1 MKTLATYHDQNRLI
15 HETDR
20 RLHAADMEL
29 SGGYIQVV
37 PTVAKK
43 LASFVQESAL
53 AWSEGQTQQAEA
65 LQDDAEEARRL
76 RGERW
81 WIGEW
86 RRHDGLY
93 RLRPLTHEERALAR
107 MLLGRDGLPA
117 DAFPR
122 AQGRLADDNDAQMI
136 AEVMVPG
143 TKSSCRWRGK
153 STTCNRHAIH

>member
-1 MKTLATYHDQNRLI
+1 MKDLATYHDENRLI

-37 PTVAKK
+37 PAVAKK
-43 LASFVQESAL
+43 LAAFVQEGAL

-81 WIGEW
+81 WISEW
-86 RRHDGLY
+86 RRKDGLY
-93 RLRPLTHEERALAR
+93 RLKRLTGEERALTR
-107 MLLGRDGLPA
+107 LLLGRPLCPHYCPPA
-117 DAFPR
+117 PQSCSRRSGAASRAGSPR
-122 AQGRLADDNDAQMI
+122 RA
-136 AEVMVPG
+136 
-143 TKSSCRWRGK
+143 
-153 STTCNRHAIH
+153 STASVWTIPAPSRRFSASR